1 MPLFLNFKPNTMTDH
16 ARRLFSD
23 LLDVNWQIE
32 LNKDNAELNKFLN
45 VAYTSILNQLRE
57 EMGENEYIQYI
68 KKGRD
73 MFASK

>member
-1 MPLFLNFKPNTMTDH
+1 MTDH

>member
-1 MPLFLNFKPNTMTDH
+1 MPLFLNFKYNTMTNE

-68 KKGRD
+68 KKARG
-73 MFASK
+73 MFA

>member
-45 VAYTSILNQLRE
+45 VAYTSILDQIRE
-57 EMGENEYIQYI
+57 EMGANEY
-68 KKGRD
+68 KKFIGEARK
-73 MFASK
+73 MFA